1 MYVDNI
7 THAGNYNLIQNFS
20 WEILKA
26 ESAMET
32 LVWLR
37 VLAFE
42 WILKELG

>member
-7 THAGNYNLIQNFS
+7 THVGNFNLTHNFS
-20 WEILKA
+20 WKILKA

-32 LVWLR
+32 VVWMR